1 MNEPLYSQ
9 DLSRNSNA
17 VMGFVL
23 GAAVGAGIAL
33 LLAPC
38 SGTETRRKLG
48 DKARQLSTSMRDGLE
63 QTKNR
68 LGELK
73 DDVNTAVTT
82 GRDAFVRERD
92 ARYQA
97 PSTDRYE
104 ASPSTTRS

>member
-9 DLSRNSNA
+9 DLSRNSN
-17 VMGFVL
+17 VMVGFVL

-48 DKARQLSTSMRDGLE
+48 DKARQLSTTMRDGIE
-63 QTKNR
+63 QTKGR

-73 DDVNTAVTT
+73 EDVNTAVTT
-82 GRDAFVRERD
+82 GREAFARERST
-92 ARYQA
+92 RYD
-97 PSTDRYE
+97 T
-104 ASPSTTRS
+104 PSTTHS